1 MAVDFCKKFL
11 LLKVLFCDMIF
22 VFVWFVRK
30 SRERKKKE
38 KEIKLPN
45 LDLGL
50 SSGNGLFLKLYSAES
65 LENKQTE
72 SIN

>member
-11 LLKVLFCDMIF
+11 LLKVIWFSFLFGWWEK
-22 VFVWFVRK
+22 VG
-30 SRERKKKE
+30 KE
-38 KEIKLPN
+38 KEIKPPN

-72 SIN
+72 IIN

>member
-1 MAVDFCKKFL
+1 MWYDFP
-11 LLKVLFCDMIF
+11 FCL
-22 VFVWFVRK
+22 VGEE
-30 SRERKKKE
+30 RERKKKE

-65 LENKQTE
+65 LEN
-72 SIN
+72 